1 MATAPTAKDYEAFA
15 KSLKG
20 LSSAAQVKAI
30 NDAKASLR
38 SQGLQVDSALE
49 AQYINPV
56 LQNTLNANVGLS
68 PTLTGGPTQTLNVA
82 DTTGLSTGTGS
93 GVTLN
98 PLMGSQSSN
107 GATLGGGGA
116 NINLTQPSGSSVV
129 GTGTGP
135 TSGNTTSLNLA
146 PTSGAP
152 SMSVNQGPS
161 SVTVGSGQSGVTT
174 GLNPPSGPTLG
185 GNVPTV
191 DLTQPTGSSVVG
203 TGPTPGVTVDPSTI
217 TPGTGPEV
225 GTDTGTDAIEPLYG
239 RYSPENTA
247 RIGLA
252 AEQLTGMAAGTATLP
267 ESQKATA
274 AQITEATNE
283 FVDDPTKLGQ
293 VTTTTEQV
301 GTPTQVGAP
310 TSFDAETYTASQ
322 TGELG
327 SVDFTAG
334 DLSTNALVANIQGQ
348 VSEQSLVRAAQGTV
362 SPQATV
368 KFQMEELMQS
378 VEEGEPFPA
387 WAAPAARSIG
397 AIMQKRGLGT
407 SSMASAALM
416 QAVVESG
423 IPIAAQDAQTYAQI
437 DLQNLNNRQQAA
449 LQNAA
454 TYAAMDRANLD
465 ARMQAAVTNAQSFLA
480 IDLQNLTNEQRSRE
494 LEYQSNVQ
502 RMFTNQ
508 ASENAALQFNA
519 QSENQVE
526 MFFSELST
534 QVETA
539 NANRSAA
546 AEQFNVS
553 QSNAMEQFTASLNN
567 ARDQFNT
574 SMSFQVDQSNAE
586 WRRQINTVNTAADN
600 TTNLTNAQNAFG
612 ASQNAIAQLWQEY
625 RDELAWINTSAEN
638 AQARAHEITL
648 YALQQANVLE
658 QLDEQVENSVWE
670 RIGERIVDRVI
681 PV

>member
-1 MATAPTAKDYEAFA
+1 MAFIPKEQDYKDFS
-15 KSLKG
+15 KSLEG
-20 LSSAAQVKAI
+20 LSSTEQAAKVNEFTKTLHSSGVPVDENLKA
-30 NDAKASLR
+30 KY
-38 SQGLQVDSALE
+38 VT
-49 AQYINPV
+49 PV
-56 LQNTLNANVGLS
+56 MQDTVNANVGLT
-68 PTLTGGPTQTLNVA
+68 PTLTGGGSSATVGSGNAGVT
-82 DTTGLSTGTGS
+82 TTGGSTNVTTG
-93 GVTLN
+93 
-98 PLMGSQSSN
+98 
-107 GATLGGGGA
+107 
-116 NINLTQPSGSSVV
+116 
-129 GTGTGP
+129 
-135 TSGNTTSLNLA
+135 LNLA

-161 SVTVGSGQSGVTT
+161 SVTVGTQSPDTLQTSFPITGGTGTGGESATVEPGMGSTVTGVNTGVTPGIT
-174 GLNPPSGPTLG
+174 LPTAGITPTRFTPLPSLPPEGTDFATRQA
-185 GNVPTV
+185 VP
-191 DLTQPTGSSVVG
+191 
-203 TGPTPGVTVDPSTI
+203 DPS
-217 TPGTGPEV
+217 
-225 GTDTGTDAIEPLYG
+225 LYG
-239 RYSPENTA
+239 RYSEEDSA
-247 RIGLA
+247 RILEA
-252 AEQLTGMAAGTATLP
+252 RSQMTRRAEGTGTLP
-267 ESQKATA
+267 ESQQVTA
-274 AQITEATNE
+274 EQITESPDE
-283 FVDDPTKLGQ
+283 IIDDPTTLGQ
-293 VTTTTEQV
+293 VTTTTKQV
-301 GTPTQVGAP
+301 GDPTQVAEP
-310 TSFDAETYTASQ
+310 TSFEAETYEAAQ
-322 TGELG
+322 TGDLG

-334 DLSTNALVANIQGQ
+334 KLSTDALVADIQGQ
-348 VSEQSLVRAAQGTV
+348 VSEQSLVKAAQGTV
-362 SPQATV
+362 SPEATV
-368 KFQMEELMQS
+368 KFQMEDLMQS

-465 ARMQAAVTNAQSFLA
+465 ARMQAAITNAQSFLA

-502 RMFTNQ
+502 RMFNNQ
-508 ASENAALQFNA
+508 AADNAALQFNA
-519 QSENQVE
+519 QNQNQVD
-526 MFFSELST
+526 MFFAELAT

-553 QSNAMEQFTASLNN
+553 QANAMEQYTTSLNN
-567 ARDQFNT
+567 ARDQFNV
-574 SMSFQVDQSNAE
+574 SMDFQVDQSNAE
-586 WRRQINTVNTAADN
+586 WRRQINTINTAADN
-600 TTNLTNAQNAFG
+600 NANLQNVQNEFG

-625 RDELAWINTSAEN
+625 RDELAWINTTAEN